1 MNASYYLHRAPAFKA
16 AEENSTSMIR
26 GREREEGQ
34 LRDDIIEGYQET
46 ARERRDRGRDKEGK
60 ERQNKERNVNL
71 RKTENHPR
79 NLQKEKLPTHP
90 NTGTL
95 TDLATIKSC
104 TIFIIHSSI
113 CTSLTV
119 HLYETITGMY
129 GDGGHVS
136 VLREHGYEVV
146 TRDGSSVNVPD
157 KDTSPSKVIFG
168 SLSIITNTV
177 NLPITPREIRTP
189 KKKYSSRF

>member
-71 RKTENHPR
+71 RKTETTQETYKKR
-79 NLQKEKLPTHP
+79 NLPPSPT
-90 NTGTL
+90 
-95 TDLATIKSC
+95 
-104 TIFIIHSSI
+104 
-113 CTSLTV
+113 
-119 HLYETITGMY
+119 
-129 GDGGHVS
+129 
-136 VLREHGYEVV
+136 REHLLILQPLRVAPF
-146 TRDGSSVNVPD
+146 S
-157 KDTSPSKVIFG
+157 
-168 SLSIITNTV
+168 
-177 NLPITPREIRTP
+177 
-189 KKKYSSRF
+189 